1 MTPAG
6 TVPPHENAVIG
17 SLLGT
22 AVGDALGLPYEGL
35 APERARRML
44 GEPDRY
50 RLIFRR
56 GMISD
61 DTEHSCMA
69 LQALLRAE
77 NDDRLAR
84 EFGKLLVRWLVM
96 VPAGAGMAT
105 ARAGLKLAV
114 GISPSASG
122 VASAGNG
129 PAMRAAVLGAA
140 IAELDR
146 LPRVVRSLTR
156 LTHTDSRAEQ
166 GALAVAIAASHA
178 RSVAHPTSDSY
189 FAMLERFIPREDSSR
204 EFHTN
209 CEQVQESLGRGE
221 RTEEFARRTCGA
233 RGVSGYVLQT
243 VPVALHAWLSHP
255 RDLSM
260 ALPAII
266 RCGGD
271 TDSTGAIVGGL
282 VGTGTGPEGIPE
294 AWLDGLWEWPRSVAW
309 MRELARRAARAESQD
324 SAPCPSLSPLAVL
337 PRNAVFLSIV
347 LVHGFRRLLPPY

>member
-1 MTPAG
+1 MTPPETPA
-6 TVPPHENAVIG
+6 PHENAVVG

-44 GEPDRY
+44 GEPDRH
-50 RLIFRR
+50 RLVFGR

-61 DTEHSCMA
+61 DTEHSCMV

-77 NDDRLAR
+77 DDDRLAR
-84 EFGKLLVRWLVM
+84 EFGKLLVRWLAM

-114 GISPSASG
+114 GFSPSASG

-140 IAELDR
+140 IADIER
-146 LPRVVRSLTR
+146 LRRVVRSLTR
-156 LTHTDSRAEQ
+156 LTHTDLRAEQ

-178 RSVAHPTSDSY
+178 RSVAHPTGESY
-189 FAMLERFIPREDSSR
+189 FTLLERFIPREDSSR
-204 EFHTN
+204 EFHTT
-209 CEQVQESLGRGE
+209 CEQVRESLGGGE
-221 RTEEFARRTCGA
+221 RTEEFARRTCGD

-243 VPVALHAWLSHP
+243 VPIALHAWLSHP
-255 RDLSM
+255 RDLAA
-260 ALPAII
+260 ALPAVI

-271 TDSTGAIVGGL
+271 TDSTGAIVGGI
-282 VGTGTGPEGIPE
+282 VGAGTGPEGISA
-294 AWLDGLWEWPRSVAW
+294 AWLDGLWEWPRNVAW
-309 MRELARRAARAESQD
+309 MTELARQAAQAESD
-324 SAPCPSLSPLAVL
+324 TPVPCPSLSPLAVL
-337 PRNAVFLSIV
+337 PRNAVFLAIV
-347 LVHGFRRLLPPY
+347 LGHGFRRLLPPY